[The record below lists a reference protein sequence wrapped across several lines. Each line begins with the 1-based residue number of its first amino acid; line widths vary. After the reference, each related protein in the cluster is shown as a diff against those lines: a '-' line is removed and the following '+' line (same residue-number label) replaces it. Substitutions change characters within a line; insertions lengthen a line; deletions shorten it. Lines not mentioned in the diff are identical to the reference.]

1 MKFSGDKDDRR
12 RVDFDEGW
20 MDSFGRKGEG
30 EKCSLSFESR
40 NMCCGI
46 TLNRNR
52 RPVLFNIRSSSLNSR
67 VNGYFFFELFSFSKI
82 RRGILIEKFYFFRES
97 IISESG
103 HDCF

>member
-1 MKFSGDKDDRR
+1 
-12 RVDFDEGW
+12 

-30 EKCSLSFESR
+30 AKCSLSFEPR

-67 VNGYFFFELFSFSKI
+67 VSGYFFFELFSFSKI
-82 RRGILIEKFYFFRES
+82 RRGILIRRNFISSAKVLLARVATIVFNLQTTTFTES
-97 IISESG
+97 KLK
-103 HDCF
+103 